1 MDAGQC
7 RGRSAGGK
15 TKRMIIDLRG
25 KLPPGSGRL
34 RLSTAFEIH
43 WDQASLF
50 ERADSQAMR
59 VTSLLPDSTDLHW
72 RGFSEFEDL
81 PWYRPLTPDYDKV
94 QQRANWRITPEGW
107 CTRYGDVKELIAKRD
122 DALALLNGGD
132 ELTLSFAANR
142 LPEKPAGHV
151 RDFFLFTVG
160 WDKDADFH
168 VARGTTVEPLP
179 YNGMDDQLYG
189 TLDRPEAERGWWTK
203 KYNTRWV
210 GPLTLNRGKK

>member
-1 MDAGQC
+1 
-7 RGRSAGGK
+7 
-15 TKRMIIDLRG
+15 MIIDLQG

-168 VARGTTVEPLP
+168 VARSRLSSRCLTTAWTTSFTVRWIVRRPNAVGGP
-179 YNGMDDQLYG
+179 RNT
-189 TLDRPEAERGWWTK
+189 TLAGSDRSR
-203 KYNTRWV
+203 
-210 GPLTLNRGKK
+210 